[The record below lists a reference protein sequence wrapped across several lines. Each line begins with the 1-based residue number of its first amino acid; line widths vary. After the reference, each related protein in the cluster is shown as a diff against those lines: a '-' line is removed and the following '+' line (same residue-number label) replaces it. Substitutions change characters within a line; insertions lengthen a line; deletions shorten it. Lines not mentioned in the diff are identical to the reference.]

1 MGAVTAR
8 EIATLLRGK
17 RAGPGKWMCKCPVH
31 RDRTASLSVRE
42 GKKCVLIHCFRGCET
57 QDILDTIGLKMS
69 ALYPD
74 GKRDREA
81 ERLAERMR
89 REAESK
95 RKRDRR
101 RERDRIDLQWK
112 WDKVRNALGLLLIQ
126 RPSSDKLAQLFHH
139 ACTMSR
145 EVPSTGKSP
154 QRLSLKPGEV
164 FPSRPILD
172 GITARDVGS
181 QIAKILRLP

>member
-1 MGAVTAR
+1 
-8 EIATLLRGK
+8 
-17 RAGPGKWMCKCPVH
+17 MCKCPVH

-42 GKKCVLIHCFRGCET
+42 GKKCVLIHCFRGCEA
-57 QDILDTIGLKMS
+57 QDILATIGLKMS

-89 REAESK
+89 REAESN
-95 RKRDRR
+95 RKRERR

-172 GITARDVGS
+172 GITAREVGS

>member
-1 MGAVTAR
+1 
-8 EIATLLRGK
+8 
-17 RAGPGKWMCKCPVH
+17 MCKCPVH

-42 GKKCVLIHCFRGCET
+42 GKKCVLIHCFRGCEA
-57 QDILDTIGLKMS
+57 QDILATIGLKMS

-89 REAESK
+89 REAEVK
-95 RKRDRR
+95 RRLERR
-101 RERDRIDLQWK
+101 RERDRIDLAWK

-139 ACTMSR
+139 SCTMTR
-145 EVPSTGKSP
+145 DLPSMGKSTYKIG
-154 QRLSLKPGEV
+154 LKPGEV
-164 FPSRPILD
+164 FPSHPILD